1 MSPREF
7 PYEFDI
13 AETAP
18 DRYTIRARYL
28 RDGAVVGEFEVW
40 REGARMVFGD
50 IWVKPEHRR
59 RGLAWGMLHLALRL
73 AVERGCRVAAFW
85 DIVNPV
91 WERAVMRYGFTILPR
106 TGDIGK
112 VL

>member
-7 PYEFDI
+7 PYEFEI
-13 AETAP
+13 TQKAP
-18 DRYTIRARYL
+18 DRYYIYARHL
-28 RDGAVVGEFEVW
+28 RDGVVGSFEVW
-40 REGARMVFGD
+40 REGNWMVLGD
-50 IWVKPEHRR
+50 IWVKPGHRR

>member
-1 MSPREF
+1 MTPREF
-7 PYEFDI
+7 PYEFEI
-13 AETAP
+13 AETSP
-18 DRYTIRARYL
+18 DRYAIRVCHL
-28 RDGAVVGEFEVW
+28 RDGAVVGKFEVW
-40 REGARMVFGD
+40 RGGARMGLGD

-59 RGLAWGMLHLALRL
+59 RGLAWGMLRLALRL
-73 AVERGCRVAAFW
+73 AVECGCQVAVFW

-91 WERAVMRYGFTILPR
+91 WERAVMRYGFTVLPR